1 MARRSKSSQ
10 NPTWIISIIVIAL
23 IAFGG
28 AAFLFQHTAEP
39 FRTTETLNVST
50 YLENARSI
58 RGNTYRL
65 EGTVDNSLALSP
77 TQGRLISVSVS
88 SENDSI
94 LPIIVP
100 NDFNHINIQKG
111 QQFVFLIEVD
121 DQGIL
126 KTLDLS
132 KS

>member
-1 MARRSKSSQ
+1 MARRSKSSN
-10 NPTWIISIIVIAL
+10 NPAWIIGIVLIAVIAL
-23 IAFGG
+23 GG
-28 AAFLFQHTAEP
+28 AALLFQGTAEP
-39 FRTTETLNVST
+39 YRTTEPLDVAT

-58 RGNTYRL
+58 RGNTYRV

-77 TQGRLISVSVS
+77 TLGRLISISIP

-94 LPIIVP
+94 LPIVVP

-111 QQFVFLIEVD
+111 QQFVFLIQVD

-126 KTLDLS
+126 KTINLT